1 MKTIEELLRHH
12 PFIEGLGDDIVALIA
27 GCAKNFVYQANEY
40 IFREGENADYFYLV
54 RHGTVA
60 LEMFLPGR
68 GPHTFLTLKSGEILG
83 SAWLIP
89 PYRWTYDARS
99 VELTRA
105 IAFECKCLRDKCEAD
120 HHVGYEMMKRFIPPL
135 LERLQTAQL
144 QTADVYGEG
153 NAGAKVHGEGHAGAK
168 I

>member
-1 MKTIEELLRHH
+1 MKKLEDLLRHH
-12 PFIEGLGDDIVALIA
+12 PLIEGLEDEIVDLIA
-27 GCAKNFVYQANEY
+27 GCAKNVVYQANAY
-40 IFREGENADYFYLV
+40 LFREGEHAEQFYLV

-68 GPHTFLTLKSGEILG
+68 GPHTFLTVKSGEIVG

-89 PYRWTYDARS
+89 PYRWTYDARA

-105 IAFECKCLRDKCEAD
+105 ISFECKCLLDKCEAD

-135 LERLQTAQL
+135 LERLQMAQL

-153 NAGAKVHGEGHAGAK
+153 TP
-168 I
+168 

>member
-1 MKTIEELLRHH
+1 MKGIEDLLRHH
-12 PFIEGLGDDIVALIA
+12 PFVEGLEPGIVDLIA
-27 GCAKNFVYQANEY
+27 GCAKNVVYQANEY
-40 IFREGENADYFYLV
+40 MFRESESADFFYLI

-60 LEMFLPGR
+60 LEMFIPGK
-68 GPHTFLTLKSGEILG
+68 GPHTFLTAKGGEIVG

-89 PYRWTYDARS
+89 PYRWTYDARA

-120 HHVGYEMMKRFIPPL
+120 HHVGYELMKRFIPPL
-135 LERLQTAQL
+135 LERLQMTQL

-153 NAGAKVHGEGHAGAK
+153 KA
-168 I
+168 

>member
-1 MKTIEELLRHH
+1 MKGIEDLLRHH
-12 PFIEGLGDDIVALIA
+12 PFAEGLEDDIVDLIA
-27 GCAKNFVYQANEY
+27 GCAKNVVYQANDY
-40 IFREGENADYFYLV
+40 LFHEGESADFFYLV

-60 LEMFLPGR
+60 LEMFIPGK
-68 GPHTFLTLKSGEILG
+68 GPHTFLTAKSGEIVG

-89 PYRWTYDARS
+89 PYRWTYDARA

-135 LERLQTAQL
+135 LERLQMAQL
-144 QTADVYGEG
+144 QTADVYGEK
-153 NAGAKVHGEGHAGAK
+153 A
-168 I
+168 

>member
-1 MKTIEELLRHH
+1 MKQIEDLLRHH
-12 PFIEGLGDDIVALIA
+12 PFVEGLEDEIVDLIA
-27 GCAKNFVYQANEY
+27 GCAKNVVYQANAY
-40 IFREGENADYFYLV
+40 MFREGESSDFFYLI

-60 LEMFLPGR
+60 LEMFMPGK
-68 GPHTFLTLKSGEILG
+68 GAHTFLTAKSGEIVG

-89 PYRWTYDARS
+89 PYRWTYDARA

-120 HHVGYEMMKRFIPPL
+120 HHVGYELMKRFVPPL

-153 NAGAKVHGEGHAGAK
+153 KA
-168 I
+168 